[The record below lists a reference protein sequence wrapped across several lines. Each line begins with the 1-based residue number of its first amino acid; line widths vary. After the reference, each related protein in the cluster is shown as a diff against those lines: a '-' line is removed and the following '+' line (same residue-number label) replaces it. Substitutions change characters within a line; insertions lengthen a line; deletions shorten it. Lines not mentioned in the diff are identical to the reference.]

1 MTPDAYDILNAAL
14 TMWGQ
19 QAMAM
24 NDAGSIRKRA
34 NGMPIHVATPDAILE
49 IKSVHYDPEYGIVFT
64 TTE

>member
-24 NDAGSIRKRA
+24 NDAGNIRKSA
-34 NGMPIHVATPDAILE
+34 NGMPIHVLTNAGMCE
-49 IKSVHYDPEYGIVFT
+49 INNVKYDPEFGIVFT
-64 TTE
+64 IVE